1 MGAVSGCGFLTAIAS
16 PGASNASSPFFDVE
30 RFRSE
35 PHRLAV
41 VRAAA
46 RPTVVLG
53 STQPPGVVSDAA
65 AAAAGVVVERRRGG
79 GGAVL
84 LQPGDHL
91 WLDAWIPRADPLWLM
106 DVAVAAEWV
115 GCWWTAALGEVGVV
129 VDELH
134 IHRGRS
140 EPGPLGDLVC
150 FAGHGPGEVFAGGRK
165 LVGLSQWRARE
176 GALFSSCVYTRWEPV
191 PLADVL
197 VAGEGGGGAESRVG
211 GGLAAALRGV
221 AVGLA
226 DVLPGS
232 SSDMT
237 VLRDSLLRSFAALG

>member
-176 GALFSSCVYTRWEPV
+176 GALFSSCVYR
-191 PLADVL
+191 
-197 VAGEGGGGAESRVG
+197 AGSRFPWRTCWWRVREGAAPRAA
-211 GGLAAALRGV
+211 LAAAWP
-221 AVGLA
+221 
-226 DVLPGS
+226 LPSAGS
-232 SSDMT
+232 PWGWPMCCPGRRVT
-237 VLRDSLLRSFAALG
+237 